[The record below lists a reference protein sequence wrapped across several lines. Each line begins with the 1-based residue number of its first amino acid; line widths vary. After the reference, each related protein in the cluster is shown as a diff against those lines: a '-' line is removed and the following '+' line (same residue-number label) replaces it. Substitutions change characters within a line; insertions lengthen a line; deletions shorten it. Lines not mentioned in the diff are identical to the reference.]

1 MVLDRFGR
9 KMRYWMKIGVRA
21 HDYGKRKIE
30 EMAALLRDE
39 GYGAAQLVL
48 PKAFM
53 EISRYEDVKSGVVE
67 KVRRAFEKNDVEIP
81 VLGCYMDL
89 GNPDAQVRKLAVRTL
104 EQCLVWGKELGAGV
118 VGTETAYPR
127 LTEEQKRVWKPFM
140 LDSIKRVMETA
151 CRVDMRLALEPVYWH
166 PLTDLETTLEVIRM
180 VGDEKHLRLI
190 FDASNLLEF
199 PEDTD
204 QDRLWTR
211 WLERIGRYVDVM
223 HIKDFSLDRRGKYQP
238 EPLGKGVMRY
248 GAVSRW
254 LEGQKREISLIREE
268 MNLLFVK
275 EDLAFMRNL

>member
-9 KMRYWMKIGVRA
+9 KMRCRMKIGVRA

-53 EISRYEDVKSGVVE
+53 EISRYEDVTSGVVE

-89 GNPDAQVRKLAVRTL
+89 GNPDAQVRKLAVKTL

-127 LTEEQKRVWKPFM
+127 LTEGQKRVWKPFM

-190 FDASNLLEF
+190 FDATNLLEF

-204 QDRLWTR
+204 QDRLWIR

-223 HIKDFSLDRRGKYQP
+223 HIKDFSLDRRGQYQP

>member
-1 MVLDRFGR
+1 
-9 KMRYWMKIGVRA
+9 MKIGVRA

-30 EMAALLRDE
+30 EMAALLHDE

-48 PKAFM
+48 PKAFR
-53 EISRYEDVKSGVVE
+53 EIDGYEDVTPGILE
-67 KVRRAFEKNDVEIP
+67 RVRRAFEKNGVEIP

-89 GNPDAQVRKLAVRTL
+89 GNPDGQMREHGVKTL
-104 EQCLVWGKELGAGV
+104 EKCLAWGKELGAGV

-127 LTEEQKRVWKPFM
+127 LTEEEKRVWKPFM
-140 LDSIKRVMETA
+140 MDSIKRVMETA

-166 PLTDLETTLEVIRM
+166 PLTDLETTLEVVRM

-199 PEDTD
+199 PESTD
-204 QDRLWTR
+204 QDKLWSE
-211 WLERIGRYVDVM
+211 WLAGIGAYVDVL
-223 HIKDFSLDRRGKYQP
+223 HIKDFSLDRRQQYQP
-238 EPLGKGVMRY
+238 EPLGKGVIRY
-248 GAVSRW
+248 EAISRW

-275 EDLAFMRNL
+275 EDLTFMRNL

>member
-1 MVLDRFGR
+1 
-9 KMRYWMKIGVRA
+9 MKIGVRA
-21 HDYGKRKIE
+21 HDYGKRRIE
-30 EMAALLRDE
+30 EMAALLEDE

-53 EISRYEDVKSGVVE
+53 EIGGYEDVTPGILDKI
-67 KVRRAFEKNDVEIP
+67 RRAFEKHDVKIP

-89 GNPDAQVRKLAVRTL
+89 GNPDPQVRAYGVKTL

-127 LTEEQKRVWKPFM
+127 LTREERQVWKPFM
-140 LDSIKRVMETA
+140 LDSIKRVMEAA

-180 VGDEKHLRLI
+180 VGDKRHLRLI

-199 PEDTD
+199 PESTD
-204 QDRLWTR
+204 QEELWTR
-211 WLERIGRYVDVM
+211 WLTETGSCVDVL
-223 HIKDFSLDRRGKYQP
+223 HIKDFSLDRRQQYQP

-248 GAVSRW
+248 EAVSRW

>member
-1 MVLDRFGR
+1 
-9 KMRYWMKIGVRA
+9 MKIGVRA

-53 EISRYEDVKSGVVE
+53 EIGSYEDITPGILAKI
-67 KVRRAFEKNDVEIP
+67 RRVFEKNDVEIP

-89 GNPDAQVRKLAVRTL
+89 GNPDKQVRKAAVRTL
-104 EQCLVWGKELGAGV
+104 ERCLVWGKELGAGV

-127 LTEEQKRVWKPFM
+127 LTEAQKRVWKPFM
-140 LDSIKRVMETA
+140 MDSIKRVMETA

-166 PLTDLETTLEVIRM
+166 PLTDLETTLEVIQM
-180 VGDEKHLRLI
+180 VEDEKHLRLI

-199 PEDTD
+199 PEETD
-204 QDRLWTR
+204 QDALWTE
-211 WLERIGRYVDVM
+211 WLLRVGDYVDVL
-223 HIKDFSLDRRGKYQP
+223 HIKDFSLDRRKRYQP

-248 GAVSRW
+248 EAVSRW